1 MVSKDRSFPQKP
13 SRQLIARSARFRAVQ
28 AMPHDGDSCGV
39 NVFGD
44 HHRPTFHQSPRTS
57 GLENCETGARRKSS
71 SDLPA
76 GCQKILKIIEQWR
89 SDMHTT
95 AQFLQL
101 KKASRIHGGL
111 ETG

>member
-1 MVSKDRSFPQKP
+1 MVSKDRGFPQKP
-13 SRQLIARSARFRAVQ
+13 SRELMARSARFRAVQ

-44 HHRPTFHQSPRTS
+44 HHRPTFHQCPRTS
-57 GLENCETGARRKSS
+57 GLENGEAGARRKSS
-71 SDLPA
+71 ADLPA
-76 GCQKILKIIEQWR
+76 RCQKILKVIEQR
-89 SDMHTT
+89 RGDMHTT

-101 KKASRIHGGL
+101 EKSSLIHGGL